1 MSTSLQDC
9 PQKIPFKY
17 SCKICN
23 YYTCN
28 KKDYTKHINTNKHII
43 NENQQQSTLLSLP
56 TSQYTCNCGKQYKE
70 RSGLWRHKKICSI
83 IKTSEDIK
91 ETTSEDSKETTE
103 EPKETT
109 EPTIGLNEIIDANLV
124 IQLLKQNMELQK
136 SLIELSKEKN
146 NNHSHNNHSYNNN
159 NNKTF
164 NLQFYLNETC
174 KDALNM
180 SEFVDS
186 IKMQL
191 SDLEDT
197 GNLGYIEG
205 VTRII
210 NKNLNALETCK
221 RPIHCS
227 DLKRETIYI
236 KDENEWIKENDD
248 KTKLR
253 HAIKQ
258 IANKNIQQITEWRR
272 LNPDCSEYN
281 SKKNDL
287 YLKIVSNAMSGSTKE
302 EQISNINKIISNVTK
317 SVVIDKGKL

>member
-1 MSTSLQDC
+1 METVETKKLE
-9 PQKIPFKY
+9 KNFFKY
-17 SCKICN
+17 CCKYCDFRCKQKCDWERHIVRP
-23 YYTCN
+23 
-28 KKDYTKHINTNKHII
+28 KHIFNKEKT
-43 NENQQQSTLLSLP
+43 ENL
-56 TSQYTCNCGKQYKE
+56 GKNFVCQCDKIFKSK
-70 RSGLWRHKKICSI
+70 SGLWKHKKICTI
-83 IKTSEDIK
+83 V
-91 ETTSEDSKETTE
+91 TTKD
-103 EPKETT
+103 PKETT
-109 EPTIGLNEIIDANLV
+109 EDPNETTEDPKEPTIALNEIIDANLV

-136 SLIELSKEKN
+136 SLIELSKEKSN
-146 NNHSHNNHSYNNN
+146 THSHNNHSYNNN

-236 KDENEWIKENDD
+236 KDENEWTKENDD

-302 EQISNINKIISNVTK
+302 EQCSNINKIISNVTK
-317 SVVIDKGKL
+317 SVVIDKKL